1 MASKIEQ
8 QLNIATCSVYV
19 DVYQGMVDEVASK
32 PVEVSPD
39 ASEEL
44 KCAISGAQS
53 AVDLSKSSI
62 AAANEDWLTTHPIFM
77 ANVLDQYHEEVNGLV
92 TSDDIKNY
100 AQLKLSS
107 VVASSNALEVCLC
120 ITTDPKTAV
129 EELDEELDAMEDEDY
144 IEDNDEE
151 EDDDEDH

>member
-1 MASKIEQ
+1 MAT
-8 QLNIATCSVYV
+8 TCSVYV
-19 DVYQGMVDEVASK
+19 DVYQGIVDEVASK
-32 PVEVSPD
+32 LIEVSPD

-44 KCAISGAQS
+44 KCAISSAQS
-53 AVDLSKSSI
+53 AMDLSKSSI
-62 AAANEDWLTTHPIFM
+62 AAANKDWLATHPIFM
-77 ANVLDQYHEEVNGLV
+77 ANVNGLA
-92 TSDDIKNY
+92 TSDDITNY

-120 ITTDPKTAV
+120 ITTDPKAAV